1 MRNKSP
7 DTGSLDM
14 LLDTM
19 CNTFG
24 GVCFIALMVAIISA
38 ALPKAS
44 QDESAAVQVTED
56 QVIAKE
62 IAQLEQRRD
71 RLQVAVDIQADFVQ
85 NASTGVVLKADLT
98 EMVAK
103 VASDEEQIRL
113 YEKKLIEYQDE
124 LAKLKTST
132 SYSRREA
139 MRLDRLLRE
148 LKEKA
153 GRPLF
158 DRHRV
163 VRTPKERK
171 LQGLRTINVWLHQH
185 RLYLMDDR
193 TYVREKE
200 LDFQGGKKRWEYS
213 LILGR
218 GELLNDDF
226 FLRGKIWSQ
235 LQRQFSAN
243 SYVRI
248 FVDTVSF
255 DELCLL
261 RDALINRKSMYNWI
275 VEEKEVTYFVEGY
288 DGQVQ

>member
-1 MRNKSP
+1 MKNKSP

-38 ALPKAS
+38 ALPKTS
-44 QDESAAVQVTED
+44 QDESAVEQVTED

-62 IAQLEQRRD
+62 IARLEQRRD
-71 RLQVAVDIQADFVQ
+71 RLQAAVDIQASFVQ
-85 NASTGVVLKADLT
+85 NASTGVVLKADLA
-98 EMVAK
+98 EMVTK
-103 VASDEEQIRL
+103 VAADEEQIRL
-113 YEKKLIEYQDE
+113 YEKKLVEYQDE

-148 LKEKA
+148 LKEKV

-163 VRTPKERK
+163 VRTPRERELK
-171 LQGLRTINVWLHQH
+171 GLRTINIWLHQH
-185 RLYLMDDR
+185 RLYMMDGK
-193 TYVREKE
+193 TCVREKE
-200 LDFQGGKKRWEYS
+200 VDLHDGKRHWEVS
-213 LILGR
+213 LIPGR
-218 GELLNDDF
+218 GVLLNDDF
-226 FLRGKIWSQ
+226 FLHSRFWPQ

-261 RDALINRKSMYNWI
+261 RDALISQKQMYNWW
-275 VEEKEVTYFVEGY
+275 VAEEEVLTFTEGY

>member
-1 MRNKSP
+1 MKNKSP

-38 ALPKAS
+38 AVPKTS
-44 QDESAAVQVTED
+44 QDDSAKPHVTED

-62 IAQLEQRRD
+62 VARLEQQRD
-71 RLQVAVDIQADFVQ
+71 RLQVAIDVQSNFVQ
-85 NASTGVVLKADLT
+85 NASTGVVLKSDLAAMAT
-98 EMVAK
+98 QIA
-103 VASDEEQIRL
+103 ANAEQIKL

-124 LAKLKTST
+124 LAKLKTNK

-139 MRLDRLLRE
+139 MRLERLLKE

-153 GRPLF
+153 GQPLF
-158 DRHRV
+158 GRHRV
-163 VRTPKERK
+163 VRTPRERELK
-171 LQGLRTINVWLHQH
+171 GLRPINVWLHEH

-193 TYVREKE
+193 TCVSEKE
-200 LDFQGGKKRWEYS
+200 VDLHDGKRHWE
-213 LILGR
+213 LARVPGR
-218 GELLNDDF
+218 GVLLNDDF
-226 FLRGKIWSQ
+226 FLHSRIWPQ
-235 LQRQFSAN
+235 LKRQFTAN
-243 SYVRI
+243 SFVRI
-248 FVDTVSF
+248 YVDMASF

-261 RDALINRKSMYNWI
+261 RDALISQKQMYNWR
-275 VEEKEVTYFVEGY
+275 VAEEEVLTFVEGY